1 MKLQQD
7 DEPISSLS
15 IGPGFV
21 RCSEI
26 LSEFARRFVEGI
38 RKLTGNMSIDCQ
50 KKIIGLTAR
59 MPEAARMAG
68 IDKSSCYERKKLRRC
83 EDEEHNQEEVEDLAL
98 VANHDKKD

>member
-1 MKLQQD
+1 MELQQD

-68 IDKSSCYERKKLRRC
+68 RRLYHRTQDFERLSATEPPGWAAELPVLR
-83 EDEEHNQEEVEDLAL
+83 NLGTFGG
-98 VANHDKKD
+98 